1 MAWTLGRVWGIPL
14 RVHAS
19 AIFLLALILFSGA
32 GGSGGLATSA
42 VFGAVIVVSILVH
55 EFGHALV
62 ARSLGLGP
70 VSIVLHGFG
79 GLTAFSKRP
88 GHGQGI
94 LVGLAGPLAGMAL
107 GLGALLLDPGMAH
120 GMLVAEAVGWL
131 ILVNIFWSLFNLLP
145 MYPLDGGQVLWHVLA
160 MGMPAVAART
170 WVRRVSLALAAAV
183 GIASLAA
190 GQFFLLLVC
199 FFVIQQN
206 RVQ

>member
-1 MAWTLGRVWGIPL
+1 M
-14 RVHAS
+14 HAS
-19 AIFLLALILFSGA
+19 AVVLLALVLFSGA
-32 GGSGGLATSA
+32 RGAGGLVGAA
-42 VFGAVIVVSILVH
+42 VFGGVIVLSILVH

-88 GHGQGI
+88 AHGQGI
-94 LVGLAGPLAGMAL
+94 LVGLAGPLAGLVL
-107 GLGALLLDPGMAH
+107 GLGALWLDPGTAY
-120 GMLVAEAVGWL
+120 GVLVSDAVRWL

-160 MGMPAVAART
+160 LALPAVVART
-170 WVRRVSLALAAAV
+170 WVRRVSLLFAAAV
-183 GIASLAA
+183 GIASLVG

-199 FFVIQQN
+199 FFVVQQN
-206 RVQ
+206 RDQ

>member
-1 MAWTLGRVWGIPL
+1 MAWTLGKVWGIPL

-19 AIFLLALILFSGA
+19 AVFLLALVLLGGG
-32 GGSGGLATSA
+32 GGSGGLKTSA
-42 VFGAVIVVSILVH
+42 VFGVVIVVSILVH

-107 GLGALLLDPGMAH
+107 GLLALMLDPGPTH
-120 GMLVAEAVGWL
+120 GMLVSDAVGWL

-160 MGMPAVAART
+160 MALPAMEART
-170 WVRRVSLALAAAV
+170 WVRRVSIAFAVAV

-190 GQFFLLLVC
+190 GQFFLLVVC
-199 FFVIQQN
+199 FFVMQQN

>member
-1 MAWTLGRVWGIPL
+1 
-14 RVHAS
+14 VHAS

>member
-1 MAWTLGRVWGIPL
+1 MAWTLGKMWGIPL

-19 AIFLLALILFSGA
+19 AVFLLALVLFSGA
-32 GGSGGLATSA
+32 GGAGGLATSA
-42 VFGAVIVVSILVH
+42 VFGGVIVVSILVH
-55 EFGHALV
+55 ELGHAVV

-88 GHGQGI
+88 GHGQGV

-107 GLGALLLDPGMAH
+107 GLLALLLDPGPAH
-120 GMLVAEAVGWL
+120 GMLVSNAVGWL

-160 MGMPAVAART
+160 MSLPAVVART
-170 WVRRVSLALAAAV
+170 WVRRVSLVFAAAV

-190 GQFFLLLVC
+190 GQFFLLVVC
-199 FFVIQQN
+199 FFVLQQN
-206 RVQ
+206 RGQ